1 MARPKTKI
9 IKTVKAPRH
18 FKGALLARLYES
30 RVVEVP
36 GIGTFQLVEIKPS
49 KHFHN
54 FSGKVRTFPGYTRLK
69 FTQSPD
75 LKAELTKRMQSV

>member
-18 FKGALLARLYES
+18 FKGALLARLYEAGS
-30 RVVEVP
+30 VEVP
-36 GIGTFQLVEIKPS
+36 GLGTFTLVQIKGT

-54 FSGKVRTFPGYTRLK
+54 FSDKVRTFPGYTRLK
-69 FTQSPD
+69 FTQSKE
-75 LKAELTKRMQSV
+75 LKRELTARTSV